1 MPTAD
6 KDPEELHVQLDY
18 HLCHTEHKSST
29 WRQALGEHHFRAE
42 NIADLIEF
50 IYFLWFEARQL
61 SRAAHMLAKVCC
73 CHAATMI
80 PGVPSEFAHLYSNTL
95 LKLWVQPVYGKPT
108 IRAEGLPPV
117 LPWTPSD

>member
-1 MPTAD
+1 MLTAD
-6 KDPEELHVQLDY
+6 KDRQEVHVQLDY

-73 CHAATMI
+73 CHAATI
-80 PGVPSEFAHLYSNTL
+80 PGVHQYVCPPLQQKVAVV
-95 LKLWVQPVYGKPT
+95 WVQPVCGNPT
-108 IRAEGLPPV
+108 VKAEGLLCCLDP
-117 LPWTPSD
+117 T